1 MTEED
6 MKYKQVLNMLRQSKP
21 VLKDAEAISEK
32 VIKQLTEEKSNISLA
47 EMIIEYF
54 FGWAYIGWVRRSMIV
69 AVLVIVIL
77 FGYQQALILRRI
89 NDLSGQRIQNSSFVM
104 TNLRDD
110 LVNKMMEYRIEGWDL
125 SNGRTSV
132 SEKEINELINSLNK
146 LQVKYKDLFYLI
158 ENDPQLKKY
167 VETRMNDSNKT
178 KH

>member
-1 MTEED
+1 MTDED
-6 MKYKQVLNMLRQSKP
+6 KKYEQVVKMLRNSKP
-21 VLKDAEAISEK
+21 ILTDIDIVTEK
-32 VIKQLTEEKSNISLA
+32 IMRQLHEEKSKTSVPELIFGYL
-47 EMIIEYF
+47 

>member
-1 MTEED
+1 

-167 VETRMNDSNKT
+167 VETRMNESNKT

>member
-1 MTEED
+1 MTDED
-6 MKYKQVLNMLRQSKP
+6 KKYEQVMKMLRNSKP
-21 VLKDAEAISEK
+21 ILTGSDIVTEK
-32 VIKQLTEEKSNISLA
+32 IMRQLYEEKSKTSVPELIFGYL
-47 EMIIEYF
+47 

>member
-125 SNGRTSV
+125 SNGKTSV

>member
-1 MTEED
+1 